1 MVININDDRMI
12 MEFLS
17 GRYLGVPDGHTVYMN
32 YPLTGFLAILYR
44 LLPQVDWYGY
54 FLAAVMAVCAGL
66 IIYRMTGQGEMHGK
80 KWLCLIAS
88 LGMLCFA
95 IGREFFSVTYTT
107 VAAITGA
114 TAVLWYGTSQEK
126 KKDLM
131 ITAVLAALT
140 WCIRDELFFMIL
152 PAAGLIFLWKE
163 LPVKEKLWKKI
174 VTPLAVL
181 GLTGLCMLVNCWMY
195 SGEDWQRYQ
204 AFNQLRTEIYDYQD
218 TYYFPNYDEYTE
230 YYERLGLTRE
240 ERRMMI
246 YYNFTL
252 VQDEIGREEVIE
264 LFQKMIDI
272 RGDYGVNE
280 ELLPLRQRIPVETK
294 DFLVHSLT
302 GAYGKLFNLSI
313 LGFLMLAIWEIRK
326 KDWFSLLRTLCF
338 AGAGAGLFLVM
349 EIRGRMPDRVV
360 YSLSLLLFTTMVVNL
375 WWNREE
381 IFQNRFLKKCIQV
394 ASWGCSLVGVV
405 SCVLVI
411 SANRPF
417 MENEKELV
425 QIQNYCKECEE
436 NFYFVTGEVL
446 DEYGGVI
453 CAPFKNN
460 EQLNYISTGDWI
472 SYSPIESMKLEQ
484 NGITSVSEA
493 LLYDKNVY
501 LISVKDSANLGF
513 ITDYLSLRAG
523 YEVMAKE
530 VEGLTEEY
538 AVYRFE

>member
-32 YPLTGFLAILYR
+32 YPLTGFLAVLYR
-44 LLPQVDWYGY
+44 ILPNVDWYGY
-54 FLAAVMAVCAGL
+54 FLAAVMAACALL
-66 IIYRMTGQGEMHGK
+66 IIYRMMGLGEKHGK
-80 KWLCLIAS
+80 KWMYFIAS
-88 LGMLCFA
+88 FGMLCFA

-114 TAVLWYGTSQEK
+114 TAVFWYGTSHGK
-126 KKDLM
+126 KKDIV

-163 LPVKEKLWKKI
+163 LPGKGKLWKKM
-174 VTPLAVL
+174 VTPVAVF
-181 GLTGLCMLVNCWMY
+181 GLTGLCMLVNYGMY
-195 SGEDWQRYQ
+195 SGEEWQSYQ
-204 AFNQLRTEIYDYQD
+204 TFNQLRTEIYDYQD

-240 ERRMMI
+240 ERRMLI

-272 RGDYGVNE
+272 RSDYGVNE
-280 ELLPLRQRIPVETK
+280 DLLPLRQRIPVETK
-294 DFLVHSLT
+294 DFAVHSLT

-313 LGFLMLAIWEIRK
+313 LGFLLLTVWEIRK
-326 KDWFSLLRTLCF
+326 KDWFSLLKTLCF
-338 AGAGAGLFLVM
+338 AGAGVGLYLVM
-349 EIRGRMPDRVV
+349 EIRGRMPERVV
-360 YSLSLLLFTTMVVNL
+360 YSLSLLLFTTMVLNL
-375 WWNREE
+375 WWNREKL
-381 IFQNRFLKKCIQV
+381 FQNRLLKNGIQAV
-394 ASWGCSLVGVV
+394 VWGCFLVGVIG
-405 SCVLVI
+405 CVLTI

-425 QIQNYCKECEE
+425 QIQTYCKEHEE

-453 CAPFKNN
+453 GSPFKNN

-472 SYSPIESMKLEQ
+472 SYSPTEGMKLAQ
-484 NGITSVSEA
+484 KGISSVSEA
-493 LLYDKNVY
+493 LLKDENVF
-501 LISVKDSANLGF
+501 LISVRDSANLGF
-513 ITDYLSLRAG
+513 ITDYLSMREG
-523 YEVMAKE
+523 YEVMPKE

-538 AVYRFE
+538 VVYRFE